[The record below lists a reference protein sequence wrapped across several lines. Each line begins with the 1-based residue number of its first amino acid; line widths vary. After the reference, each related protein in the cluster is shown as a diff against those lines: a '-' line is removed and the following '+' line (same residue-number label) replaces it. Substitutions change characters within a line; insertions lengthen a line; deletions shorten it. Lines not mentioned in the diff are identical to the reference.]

1 MELYKPVVSTAK
13 DKKYMLFV
21 SKNGKKRLIHFG
33 DSRYGQFHDRIGF
46 YGHLDHNDDNRKQ
59 RYYARHG
66 ESINSAKFWSNKILY
81 MRNDEEI
88 KLARR
93 C

>member
-1 MELYKPVVSTAK
+1 MELYKAVVSTAK

-21 SKNGKKRLIHFG
+21 LKNGKKRLIHFG

-46 YGHLDHNDDNRKQ
+46 YGHLGHNDDIRRQ

-66 ESINSAKFWSNKILY
+66 GTADINSAKFWANKILW
-81 MRNDEEI
+81 
-88 KLARR
+88 
-93 C
+93 